1 MSHENLMNVLLKN
14 IHPSL
19 TTPNPDGGKA
29 MREATAAVHA
39 ANDKK
44 FRPDGDW
51 QAELEYL
58 DRLLKNSFT
67 ETQMK
72 EAARNELAKLDT
84 AVHNIELSLTQ
95 LRAALETQYIRRDEA
110 AAIRKKIEHLMFEL
124 GEAQRLRERKIALNG
139 SGIKAAREKDKL
151 RPRWLELKKREADI
165 RTATNLTREV

>member
-1 MSHENLMNVLLKN
+1 MSHQNLLNVLLKN

-19 TTPNPDGGKA
+19 TALNPDGGKA
-29 MREATAAVHA
+29 MREATATVHA

-51 QAELEYL
+51 QSELEYL
-58 DRLLKNSFT
+58 NRLLNNSFP

-72 EAARNELAKLDT
+72 EAARNELAKHDSV
-84 AVHNIELSLTQ
+84 VHTIETSLTQ
-95 LRAALETQYIRRDEA
+95 LRAALQTQFITRDDA
-110 AAIRKKIEHLMFEL
+110 AAIRQKVDVLSFEL
-124 GEAQRLRERKIALNG
+124 EEATRLRQRKIALNG
-139 SGIKAAREKDKL
+139 SSIKAAREKDKL